1 MRRNLLTA
9 ALLLIVSAP
18 LAAQSTGTPV
28 FHGPYRVFDRY
39 ELGAV
44 VSDVGHAGNLAV
56 EGFYGFSHTGAK
68 WDFALRGGVLDQGTG
83 GKAALLLGVDARYRV
98 IDQTDDFPLDG
109 ALITGVGARL
119 VSGGSDLLIP
129 IGLSLGRR
137 VTFQGSKVSLVP
149 YAEPVIVPTFGSGHS
164 DVAVA
169 LGLGAD
175 LRVNRRFEIRLGIG
189 VGDIENFSLG
199 FSIAR

>member
-9 ALLLIVSAP
+9 AFLLLGSAP

-28 FHGPYRVFDRY
+28 FHAPYRVFDRY
-39 ELGAV
+39 EIGAN
-44 VSDVGHAGNLAV
+44 VSDAGNIAF
-56 EGFYGFSHTGAK
+56 EGFYGFSGNKASK
-68 WDFALRGGVLDQGTG
+68 WDLALRGGILDQGKG
-83 GKAALLLGVDARYRV
+83 GNAVVLLGLDARYRV
-98 IDQTDDFPLDG
+98 IDQTEDFPLDG
-109 ALITGVGARL
+109 ALITGVGANL
-119 VSGGSDLLIP
+119 VSGGSRLLIP

-149 YAEPVIVPTFGSGHS
+149 YAEPVIVPTFGSGDS
-164 DVAVA
+164 QVAVA

-175 LRVNRRFEIRLGIG
+175 LRINRRFEIRLGIG
-189 VGDIENFSLG
+189 IGDIENFSLG